1 MLRFHLIGQWRPGQV
16 ACRWV
21 DSTYAPTG
29 EVCAAVE
36 DAWAVASARPG
47 VHLFDG
53 PMCRLEGHRVGDH
66 RLELALSRTSYKQF
80 MGTNMANLPLG
91 KSALANPIGM
101 SCAVVSSDDMLLMG
115 RRNDRVAYYPG
126 RIHPFAGA
134 LEPGEP
140 TDVFEEIRRELR
152 EELSLAGADVAEL
165 LCLGMAE
172 DGLLRQPELIFL
184 GRVGLPRARIESNLN
199 QQEHRSVWAVAP
211 EADAVEAALE
221 DVSAMTP
228 IGVATLL
235 LWGRG
240 QFGEAWF
247 NERRPRFEI
256 TPAQEKSA
264 ER

>member
-1 MLRFHLIGQWRPGQV
+1 MLRFHFIGQWRPGQV
-16 ACRWV
+16 VCRWT
-21 DSTYAPTG
+21 DSTYAPTE
-29 EVCAAVE
+29 EVRTAVE
-36 DAWAVASARPG
+36 HAWAAASSRPG

-66 RLELALSRTSYKQF
+66 QLELALSRTSYKQF
-80 MGTNMANLPLG
+80 MGTNMANPELLG
-91 KSALANPIGM
+91 QAALANPVGM
-101 SCAVVSSDDMLLMG
+101 SCAVVSSDGVLLMG

-152 EELSLAGADVAEL
+152 EELSLIETDVAEL

-184 GRVGLPRARIESNLN
+184 AQIALPRARIESSLN
-199 QQEHRSVWAVAP
+199 QQEHRSVWTVAP
-211 EADAVEAALE
+211 EADAAEAALE
-221 DVSAMTP
+221 DISAMTP

-235 LWGRG
+235 LWGRWR
-240 QFGEAWF
+240 FGETWF
-247 NERRPRFEI
+247 EKRRPRFELP
-256 TPAQEKSA
+256 PAQ
-264 ER
+264 